1 MRILKKSG
9 LLAMLIGLTV
19 LLSVLPAHQALGWG
33 AVTGTSE
40 VHQLILNT
48 AYEFLQRDNAVT
60 YANFPTIDE
69 ILANEGVTSK
79 IFKTGPGPDGAESN
93 SPWSEHW
100 YNADSPGNNKGRPPA
115 SVARDITA
123 LAQAILAGNDGP
135 NSAGAT
141 PGHSAAWAAHF
152 LADVE
157 TPYHTNGTSLE
168 QIQAI
173 YTQQG
178 GENADEIIL
187 APNIF
192 GSLDFSYSALYPTRD
207 FKAEIERFLAT
218 HEADPMA
225 DWFDPWYFNSYT
237 DVSSSHVLW
246 EGFAGNITEIPPV
259 NSFDSAWKNPAPSFT
274 SYIENLSTQ
283 AAAYTKMAAENS
295 RVNQMEG
302 YNNPAECVHRAAQRV
317 ATLWRASISGCNAVI
332 TVAVPDKKYPEKLKV
347 TATIKSYGY
356 GNCSRVQAKLSLT
369 GGTVLDSPIKDV
381 ADFGAGTSSAPV
393 SWNIN
398 VTNLNGARLNVETIY
413 SCTEPDL
420 QYTST
425 NFNTG
430 KITTTTETTKT
441 TETTELKTTSVVI
454 LFNGSSQMGKIGND
468 VAMPMIVNAIDKLP
482 ASVVE
487 VACFFYGGGG
497 GYPVC
502 TVYSKTPF
510 KTKSEMKALMMAA
523 LNYKTESQGQAPLA
537 KGITES
543 GAYLNSDG
551 KGKNKV
557 IVLMS
562 NSAQDTC
569 GGDPI
574 QAAKNLPG
582 TKVYKTSSWLVE
594 SAYAADG
601 DESVSL
607 QIIGVKVGTPTEET
621 GLKQLAA
628 AGGGQY
634 FSADDVD
641 QMAGAIE
648 KAIKAGESS
657 SGSSFKVQP
666 WWFIVGGFVVILI
679 IFISVLGRRR
689 ARPAVQAVGVPTG
702 AAGGPYTTPGAPVY
716 APALLCPKC
725 GAQNKNGAAFC
736 VRCGSSLA
744 YSPPAAMA
752 GATPQTG
759 VLCANCGT
767 RNSAGSAFCKRCGSS
782 LALSA
787 SRVAVNGIAPQ
798 VGIFC
803 GDCGTRNAPGS
814 AFCNK
819 CGSSLASAAPRI
831 PNAAAQTRVFC
842 PACGTDNAAGN
853 AFCKQCGT
861 PIRPGG

>member
-9 LLAMLIGLTV
+9 LVVILLGLTV
-19 LLSVLPAHQALGWG
+19 LLGVLPAHQALGWG

-48 AYEFLQRDNAVT
+48 AYDFLRRDNAVIYT
-60 YANFPTIDE
+60 TFPKIDE

-79 IFKTGPGPDGAESN
+79 VLKTGPGPDGAESN

-100 YNADSPGNNKGRPPA
+100 YNADSPGTNKGRPPA
-115 SVARDITA
+115 SVARDISA
-123 LAQAILAGNDGP
+123 LAQAIATGESGP

-173 YTQQG
+173 YDQQG
-178 GENADEIIL
+178 GKNADEIIL

-192 GSLDFSYSALYPTRD
+192 GSLDFSYSASYPTRD
-207 FKAEIERFLAT
+207 FKAEIERFLAK
-218 HEADPMA
+218 HQADPMA
-225 DWFDPWYFNSYT
+225 DWFDPWYFNAYT
-237 DVSSSHVLW
+237 DVTSSHVLW

-259 NSFDSAWKNPAPSFT
+259 DSFDSAWKNPAPSFT
-274 SYIENLSTQ
+274 GYIENLSRQ

-295 RVNQMEG
+295 RLNQMEG

-317 ATLWRASISGCNAVI
+317 ATLWRASIPGCNAVI
-332 TVAVPDKKYPEKLKV
+332 TVAVPDKKHPEKLKV
-347 TATIKSYGY
+347 TATIKNYGY
-356 GNCSRVQAKLSLT
+356 GNCSSVQAKLSLT
-369 GGTVLDSPIKDV
+369 GGTVLDSAIKNV
-381 ADFGAGTSSAPV
+381 ADFGAGTSSVPV

-425 NFNTG
+425 KYNTG
-430 KITTTTETTKT
+430 KITTTTETTT
-441 TETTELKTTSVVI
+441 TTTTELKTTSVVI

-482 ASVVE
+482 ASVIE

-497 GYPVC
+497 PYPEC

-510 KTKSEMKALMMAA
+510 KTKSEMKTIMMAA
-523 LNYKTESQGQAPLA
+523 LGYKTESQGRAPLA
-537 KGITES
+537 EGITES
-543 GAYLNSDG
+543 GDYLVSQG
-551 KGKNKV
+551 KGSAKV

-582 TKVYKTSSWLVE
+582 TKVYKTSSWFVE
-594 SAYAADG
+594 PAYAADG
-601 DESVSL
+601 DSVSL

-634 FSADDVD
+634 FSADNVD
-641 QMAGAIE
+641 EMAGAIE

-666 WWFIVGGFVVILI
+666 WWFIVGGFVILLI
-679 IFISVLGRRR
+679 IFLSVLGRRR
-689 ARPAVQAVGVPTG
+689 SRPAVQTAGAPAG
-702 AAGGPYTTPGAPVY
+702 AAGSPYTSPVY
-716 APALLCPKC
+716 APALLCSRC

-744 YSPPAAMA
+744 YSAPAAVA
-752 GATPQTG
+752 APQAG

-767 RNSAGSAFCKRCGSS
+767 RNSAGSSFCKRCGSS
-782 LALSA
+782 LAFSA
-787 SRVAVNGIAPQ
+787 SRVGLNGIAPQ
-798 VGIFC
+798 AGIFC
-803 GDCGTRNAPGS
+803 GDCGTRNAAGS

-819 CGSSLASAAPRI
+819 CGSSLASAVPGI
-831 PNAAAQTRVFC
+831 SGAAARARVFC

-861 PIRPGG
+861 TIRQGG